1 MEEDKISPGMM
12 GMTGMDEATEP
23 VSSDEV
29 YADEMQQQRVANILG
44 QTSPDNQLAEIEWR
58 IKGYRKNQV
67 TGKWEK
73 IAEGVEEVSSL
84 LVSRYV
90 SFLSSILNNNT
101 RFANLKEGEINEIMK
116 TVIEWLVDDLDSN
129 AEEYNLKGKYT
140 ERTRIG
146 YILLNQTYIVLK
158 RTLNG
163 MESRRIWRSLN
174 IGEDLKQRG
183 NNGISSLLPWRK

>member
-1 MEEDKISPGMM
+1 MEEKQQPSGMIEMPGQ
-12 GMTGMDEATEP
+12 GSEP
-23 VSSDEV
+23 VTSDEV

-58 IKGYRKNQV
+58 IKGYRKNQI

-73 IAEGVEEVSSL
+73 IADGVEEVSSL
-84 LVSRYV
+84 LVARYV

-101 RFANLKEGEINEIMK
+101 RFANLKEAEINEIMK

-129 AEEYNLKGKYT
+129 AEKYNLKGEYT

-158 RTLNG
+158 RSLNG

-174 IGEDLKQRG
+174 IGEDLKQRSEG
-183 NNGISSLLPWRK
+183 GLSSLLPWRK